1 MNMSHGDNAT
11 HQKVLDLVKEYNN
24 EHKDNVIAIML
35 DTMAVPS
42 LKVSKDDLTKLV
54 ETIDEWICPRT
65 GIRNRQ
71 VILGE
76 NFLQQLSAN
85 LYPVLDSFVKQI

>member
-1 MNMSHGDNAT
+1 MPLGSW
-11 HQKVLDLVKEYNN
+11 DLNPVNGNGNKKFTE
-24 EHKDNVIAIML
+24 AIGMRFVSKGCKL
-35 DTMAVPS
+35 VRCGSVVPS

-71 VILGE
+71 VILG
-76 NFLQQLSAN
+76 
-85 LYPVLDSFVKQI
+85 